1 MNYGG
6 GYISTLIR
14 IIDREVAFDNGKR
27 MCLLGWAGNELTL
40 KTT

>member
-14 IIDREVAFDNGKR
+14 IIDREFAFENGMR
-27 MCLLGWAGNELTL
+27 MFIGMGGQ
-40 KTT
+40 